1 MPKNEERRESR
12 RAMSERVT
20 EAERE
25 RLELLIEELGES
37 IQAATKVLR
46 FGYES
51 RHPKRPEGETN
62 RESLERELGDVRAA
76 IVIMLGAADI
86 NDGRM
91 KRCAKKKAIVVRSF
105 LIHQE
110 PW

>member
-1 MPKNEERRESR
+1 
-12 RAMSERVT
+12 MSERVT

-62 RESLERELGDVRAA
+62 RESLERELGDVRVAV
-76 IVIMLGAADI
+76 VIML
-86 NDGRM
+86 DGRDLNEGRMAKHAM
-91 KRCAKKKAIVVRSF
+91 KKMETVRPF